1 MITLTRESK
10 LTHSS
15 SAQWGCIFLIIN
27 GVITMNSKNVRLPI
41 IAVTEQEEESI
52 PYTDCEQ
59 ILAERFSSIENK
71 MTLIEEDSQ
80 DFVIL
85 VMTEDEEADETYP
98 AYAIWIQFESTLTED
113 ENSKYQF
120 MGNFSSKYFDVEYSY
135 DAESGV
141 DIPNYVIL
149 DITKRTN

>member
-41 IAVTEQEEESI
+41 
-52 PYTDCEQ
+52 
-59 ILAERFSSIENK
+59 NK